1 MKRLSEAQVRAL
13 WWRAQLLEPRHTLN
27 DPAGIVRSVGAI
39 QSQEPPAAALALRAR
54 GGGFD
59 AAEAERVRVEDRSVV
74 RTWCQRGTIHLV
86 ATEDI
91 NWILEVLR
99 ETLIAARASRWRNL
113 ELDETTYEEAR
124 RSLRKA
130 LADGPLTRAEI
141 GERWQASGIHVA
153 GQRLP
158 HLISR
163 AAIDGEI
170 CDGPDHGRDRTWVR
184 LEDWVEPRSGPQ
196 GQQALAE
203 LARRHLV
210 GHGPA
215 EPRDLAVWSGLKVS
229 DARAGWAQI
238 ADELE
243 ELETPWGLRWTLARK
258 ERKRQLEPGANS
270 GVVRLLGAFD
280 AYLLGYKD
288 REPAVPPPHTKA
300 VSGSANLRVAA
311 AAAVDG
317 VVVGTW
323 RMDKRAGALE
333 IRVAPFEELDT
344 SVFADE
350 VEDIGRFLGRPAR
363 LV

>member
-1 MKRLSEAQVRAL
+1 VLSKSQARAR
-13 WWRAQLLEPRHTLN
+13 WWRAQLLEPRATPG
-27 DPAGIVRSVGAI
+27 DPAVIVHTIGAI

-54 GGGFD
+54 GAGFD
-59 AAEAERVRVEDRSVV
+59 ASEVERARVEDRSLV
-74 RTWCQRGTIHLV
+74 RSWCQRGTIHLV
-86 ATEDI
+86 AAEDLV
-91 NWILEVLR
+91 WMLELLR

-113 ELDETTYEEAR
+113 ALDQFTYEKAR

-141 GERWQASGIHVA
+141 GERWQSSGLDVS

-163 AAIDGEI
+163 AAIDGDI
-170 CDGPDHGRDRTWVR
+170 CDGPDRGRDRTWVR
-184 LEDWVEPRSGPQ
+184 VEDWVEPCSGPQ

-203 LARRHLV
+203 LARRHLM

-215 EPRDLAVWSGLKVS
+215 EPRDLAAWSGLKVS

-238 ADELE
+238 KDELE
-243 ELETPWGLRWTLARK
+243 ELETPWGPRWTLARK
-258 ERKRQLEPGANS
+258 VRRSKSHPGVTSNVA
-270 GVVRLLGAFD
+270 RLLGAFD

-288 REPAVPPPHTKA
+288 REPAVPAPHTKA

-311 AAAVDG
+311 SAAVDG
-317 VVVGTW
+317 VVLGTW

-333 IRVAPFEELDT
+333 IKVEPFEKLDI

-350 VEDIGRFLGRPAR
+350 VADIGRFLGRPAR

>member
-1 MKRLSEAQVRAL
+1 MLSESQLRSL
-13 WWRAQLLEPRHTLN
+13 WWRAQLLEPRPQTG
-27 DPAGIVRSVGAI
+27 DPAGIVRTIGAI
-39 QSQEPPAAALALRAR
+39 QSQEPPSAALALRAR

-59 AAEAERVRVEDRSVV
+59 ASEVERARVEDRSFV

-86 ATEDI
+86 AAEDLV
-91 NWILEVLR
+91 WMLELLR
-99 ETLIAARASRWRNL
+99 ETLVAARASRWRNL
-113 ELDETTYEEAR
+113 ALDDAIYEKAR

-130 LADGPLTRAEI
+130 LANGPLTRAEI
-141 GERWQASGIHVA
+141 GERWQSAGIDLS

-163 AAIDGEI
+163 AAIDGDI
-170 CDGPDHGRDRTWVR
+170 CDGPDRGRDRTWVR
-184 LEDWVEPRSGPQ
+184 IEDWVEPYSGPF
-196 GQQALAE
+196 GQEALAE

-229 DARAGWAQI
+229 DARAAWAQI
-238 ADELE
+238 KDELE
-243 ELETPWGLRWTLARK
+243 ELESPWGPRWMIATGSRTN
-258 ERKRQLEPGANS
+258 PGEGS
-270 GVVRLLGAFD
+270 GVARLLGAFD

-300 VSGSANLRVAA
+300 VSGGANLRVAA
-311 AAAVDG
+311 SAAKDG
-317 VVVGTW
+317 VVLGTW
-323 RMDKRAGALE
+323 RMDKRAGGLE
-333 IRVAPFEELDT
+333 ITVEPFEELDT

-350 VEDIGRFLGRPAR
+350 VADIGRFLGRPAR